1 MDAKRANLPC
11 FLGAMWLPRSG
22 SAPAEF
28 LDQVWMKLL
37 IDHPSPFMLAHG
49 GFQVLIERTWRS
61 LHELGIEVEPV
72 RWWDDKQRGDL
83 IHFYGRVPTDYV
95 RQAHKKGMPVIMSDL
110 LSGTGAR
117 SRPALLAQ
125 TAMISF
131 LRRALPGLF
140 KVRFAWD
147 SYQEAD
153 AILASTELEA
163 KLARDV
169 FRAPSDRVM
178 VLSNGVEDIFF
189 QTPPLPRG
197 PWLLSTGRITEV
209 KRILEV
215 AQAAVAAQTPIWVVG
230 RPMAPGDPY
239 AERFFQ
245 LAKANPK
252 WIRHESFIS
261 TEDLAK
267 AYREA
272 RGFVLLS
279 KWESLS
285 IAALEASAG
294 ECPLLLSDV
303 PWAHSAFGD
312 HVSYCP
318 VTSSLEKTA
327 AVLRRFYA
335 AAPQLKPPP
344 KPMTWREVALR
355 LRDLYERL
363 LRKQ

>member
-1 MDAKRANLPC
+1 
-11 FLGAMWLPRSG
+11 
-22 SAPAEF
+22 
-28 LDQVWMKLL
+28 
-37 IDHPSPFMLAHG
+37 MLAHG
-49 GFQVLIERTWRS
+49 GFQVLIERTGQA
-61 LHELGIEVEPV
+61 LTELGVEVEPL

-95 RQAHKKGMPVIMSDL
+95 RQAHKKGMPLVMSDL
-110 LSGTGAR
+110 LSATGAR
-117 SRPALLAQ
+117 SRSALLAQ
-125 TAMISF
+125 KTVIAV

-163 KLARDV
+163 QLARDI
-169 FRAPSDRVM
+169 FRAPADRVI

-189 QTPPLPRG
+189 QSPAVPRG

-215 AQAAVAAQTPIWVVG
+215 AQAAVAAETPLWVVG

-245 LAKANPK
+245 LAKANPT
-252 WIRHESFIS
+252 WIRHDSFIS

-267 AYREA
+267 AYRQA

-279 KWESLS
+279 QWESLS
-285 IAALEASAG
+285 LAALEASAG

-303 PWAHSAFGD
+303 PWAHSAFRD

-318 VTSSLEKTA
+318 VTPSVERTA
-327 AVLRRFYA
+327 AVLRRFYD

-344 KPMTWREVALR
+344 KPMTWREVAIR